1 MRSYTYISEQWIPAA
16 LDDVFAFFAD
26 PRNLPRLSPPEL
38 DIKLGKLELVSPGF
52 VPAGYGARGA
62 QMAGAG
68 SSIGIR
74 FHPPEFPLPMAHTAH
89 ITEFVWGRYFRDQ
102 TSHWPLL
109 RWDHKHEFSA
119 LERNGVAGTL
129 VRDLVRYSLGPGP
142 FGALLHR
149 LFVRRAIAE
158 MFAYRQRALEKIIGA
173 GALLGHGFVPASRI
187 A

>member
-1 MRSYTYISEQWIPAA
+1 MRSYTYISEHWVAA
-16 LDDVFAFFAD
+16 PLDDVFAFFAD

-38 DIKLGKLELVSPGF
+38 DLKLGKLELAPPGF
-52 VPAGYGARGA
+52 VPGEYRVRGA
-62 QMAGAG
+62 HMAGAG
-68 SSIGIR
+68 SAVEVH

-119 LERNGVAGTL
+119 LERNRVAGTL
-129 VRDLVRYSLGPGP
+129 VRDLVRYSLGPGI
-142 FGALLHR
+142 FGTLLHR
-149 LFVRRAIAE
+149 LFVRRAIAD

-173 GALLGHGFVPASRI
+173 GALIGHGFVPLCRSA
-187 A
+187 